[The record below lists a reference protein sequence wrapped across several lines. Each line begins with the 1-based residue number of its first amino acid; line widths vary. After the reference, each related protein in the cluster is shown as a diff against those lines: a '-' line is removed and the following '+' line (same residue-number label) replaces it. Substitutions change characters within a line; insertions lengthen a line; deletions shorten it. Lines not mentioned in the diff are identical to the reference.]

1 MRGYRRIIAQAR
13 RGVPRGPGLRG
24 RGGWV
29 GPVGEAAE
37 PPCPMRF
44 ISPDALWRGTFLLR
58 QGYGGQVL
66 LRQGYGG
73 QVLIKP
79 GDVVCLAGE
88 AHRAGRQGRTRL
100 EVHAQKV
107 EAT

>member
-1 MRGYRRIIAQAR
+1 MIAQAR

-66 LRQGYGG
+66 
-73 QVLIKP
+73 IKP
-79 GDVVCLAGE
+79 GDFLCLAGE
-88 AHRAGRQGRTRL
+88 AHRAGCQGRTRL

>member
-1 MRGYRRIIAQAR
+1 MAWRGAL
-13 RGVPRGPGLRG
+13 GGPRLWG

-44 ISPDALWRGTFLLR
+44 ISPDALLRGTF
-58 QGYGGQVL
+58 L

-79 GDVVCLAGE
+79 GDFLCLAGE

-100 EVHAQKV
+100 EIHAQKV
-107 EAT
+107 EAA

>member
-1 MRGYRRIIAQAR
+1 
-13 RGVPRGPGLRG
+13 
-24 RGGWV
+24 
-29 GPVGEAAE
+29 
-37 PPCPMRF
+37 MRF

-66 LRQGYGG
+66 
-73 QVLIKP
+73 IKP
-79 GDVVCLAGE
+79 GDFLCLAGE
-88 AHRAGRQGRTRL
+88 THRAGRQGRARL